1 MIDREKV
8 VDALRNCINKPKCM
22 DCPWEE
28 CENIDHETVELPKGL
43 VMDIYDLLKAQKPY
57 YKAKVPVQSLI
68 DHIKTAIDV
77 DPWAKEM
84 AEELLKRDIPRKPK
98 VDIDVYRCPVC
109 AQRVMEQ
116 KMIGDNMI
124 AEDSFL
130 FCPNCGQAVKWE

>member
-28 CENIDHETVELPKGL
+28 CENIDHETFELPKGL
-43 VMDIYDLLKAQKPY
+43 VMDIYDLLKAQKPD

-84 AEELLKRDIPRKPK
+84 AEELLK
-98 VDIDVYRCPVC
+98 
-109 AQRVMEQ
+109 Q
-116 KMIGDNMI
+116 G
-124 AEDSFL
+124 
-130 FCPNCGQAVKWE
+130 VKWNEN